1 MKKLLLLLLFIPSV
15 CAAQDENW
23 EIIFDE
29 ANTAYENGN
38 FEEAYLTYT
47 SLAKTYS
54 NFELYFNTGN
64 AAYKANKLGES
75 ILYYERAKKINPTD
89 ADLLANLAIANSKI
103 KDRIEE
109 LPNLGVEDAWGIVTA
124 TKRLT
129 LWTYLT
135 LILTFVGLALAAWGL
150 WSSKKNAKRI
160 LFVLGCFVILVSFL
174 GYGLARSTYNNILKN
189 TTGIILAPKVDVKTG
204 PNSGEKDAFLLHE
217 GTKVNVLQETEGW
230 VEIKLANGN
239 IGWVLKET
247 LELV

>member
-1 MKKLLLLLLFIPSV
+1 MKKLLLFLLFTPSI
-15 CAAQDENW
+15 CLAEINDW
-23 EIIFDE
+23 EILFEE

-38 FEEAYLTYT
+38 FDEAYFTFST
-47 SLAKTYS
+47 LATTYS
-54 NFELYFNTGN
+54 NFELYYNAGN
-64 AAYKANKLGES
+64 SAYKANKLGES
-75 ILYYERAKKINPTD
+75 ILFYERAKKINPTD
-89 ADLLANLAIANSKI
+89 ADLLANLAIANGKI

-124 TKRLT
+124 TKRLSF
-129 LWTYLT
+129 WTWLT
-135 LILTFVGLALAAWGL
+135 IILLFIGLGLTTWGV
-150 WSSKKNAKRI
+150 WSSKKNLKRV
-160 LFVLGCFVILVSFL
+160 LFALGLCLVIVSFL
-174 GYGLARSTYNNILKN
+174 GYGLARSTYDNILKN

-217 GTKVNVLQETEGW
+217 GTKVNILQQTEGW

>member
-1 MKKLLLLLLFIPSV
+1 MKKLLLFLFLIPSV
-15 CAAQDENW
+15 CFAQSDDW
-23 EIIFDE
+23 ELLFDQ
-29 ANTAYENGN
+29 ANTSYENGN
-38 FEEAYLTYT
+38 FDEAYLTYST
-47 SLAKTYS
+47 LATTYS
-54 NFELYFNTGN
+54 SFELYFNAGN

-75 ILYYERAKKINPTD
+75 ILFYERAKKINPTD
-89 ADLLANLAIANSKI
+89 ADLLANLAIANGKI

-124 TKRLT
+124 TKRLS
-129 LWTYLT
+129 LWTWLT
-135 LILTFVGLALAAWGL
+135 IILTFIGLGLAAWGV
-150 WSSKKNAKRI
+150 WSSRKNLKRV
-160 LFVLGCFVILVSFL
+160 LFGLGLCLVLVSFL

-204 PNSGEKDAFLLHE
+204 PNSSEKDAFLLHE